1 MYTANDWDNGD
12 FHQFTVNT
20 TGYGNLSFSFCNRT
34 DNVAVGTFIVRVST
48 DGGTN
53 WTTVLNTFTPATSNG
68 TLTTS
73 TFPSAANNNTDVRIQ
88 IYKTSN
94 ANNARTFLIDAATL
108 TGTAIPDV
116 TGLSATSGCVG
127 SAVTLTGVNFTGV
140 TGVTINGTAVASYVV
155 NSATSITATVA
166 SGNSTG
172 VVAVTN
178 ANGTGSSDSSFTVF
192 QPTVAGTISGAATV
206 CTGTN
211 STTLTLSGHTGT
223 IQWQS
228 SPDNTTFTNI
238 AGQTNATY
246 TATNLTATR
255 YYRAVVT
262 NGTCAAATTGSVT
275 IAVNPA
281 SVAGSISGAGSV
293 CSGTNSTLLTLSGQT
308 GSIQWQSSP
317 DNTTFTN
324 ISGATNTTYTATNL
338 TATTYYRAIVT
349 SAPCP
354 AATSASVA
362 VTVNPVPTAFTATPS
377 ATSICAGQTINLTAS
392 GSPNSSVPVTVLT
405 ENFNAGT
412 NNWTTS
418 GTPTAA
424 AWTLRPNGYS
434 YSTST
439 TVVFN
444 SNDNSQFYM
453 SNSDA
458 PGTGT
463 TTSTI
468 LQSPAFSTVGLT
480 TASLSFYHFYRYWDG
495 GESGNVEVST
505 DGTNWNPLAVYN
517 TTQGAGGAFAN
528 PTISLDAYL
537 NQPTVYVRFRYA
549 ATFDYYWCIDN
560 VTVSGVSNIIA
571 TYAWTSTPAGF
582 TSSQQNPTNVAPTAN
597 TTYTVTV
604 TNSYG
609 CTTTATS
616 AAVNVSPVSVAGTI
630 SGGGGTVCSGTNS
643 TVLTVSGYT
652 GTIQWQSSPNNTTF
666 TNISGATSASF
677 TATNLNA
684 TTYYR
689 AVVTSTPCSSATSAS
704 VVVNVSPISVAG
716 TISGGGGTVCS
727 GTNSTALTLAGHT
740 GSVQWQSSPNNTTFT
755 NIPGATSANYTATN
769 LSATTYYRAVVTSAP
784 CSSATSA
791 SVVVNVSPVSV
802 AGSISGATTVCAG
815 TNTTALTL
823 SGYTG
828 TIQWQSST
836 NNVTFANISGATSAT
851 YTATNLSTTTYYRAV
866 VTSSPCSAATT
877 FASAEITVSP
887 TSVSGT
893 ISGAATVCSGTN
905 STLLTLSGYMG
916 SIQWQSSPDNTT
928 FTNISGATGVT
939 FTATNLTATTY
950 YRAVVTSGVCA
961 SVNTTSVSVVVNPTS
976 VAGTVTAD
984 QNSVCSGTN
993 STLLSVSG
1001 HVGSIQW
1008 QSSAD
1013 DVTFTDIS
1021 GATGTTYT
1029 ATNLTATTF
1038 YRVRVTSGV
1047 CASVT
1052 SASEVIDVF
1061 PVSVAGT
1068 ISGAGTV
1075 CAGSDLVLTV
1085 SGYTGAVQWQSSSDN
1100 VTFANISGATSATYL
1115 ATNIIGTTYYR
1126 VVATSGVCPSTT
1138 SGSVMVGLG
1147 GSTTWNGSAWSNG
1160 APTSDMTATITGSYS
1175 VAADLSACSLTV
1187 DGNAVVVIPS
1197 GYDVSLNGPLTVTSG
1212 SFTLENNANLL
1223 QTTNAANS
1231 GNIIVKRNSSAIRR
1245 QDYTLWAS
1253 PVSGQG
1259 LLAFS
1264 PLTVTSPNSRFYQYN
1279 SEDNVYNSITAPGAT
1294 SFTDAKGYLIRVA
1307 NNHPTFPWIWSGQ
1320 FNGVPHNGTYNYT
1333 LYNNGAGKRYNLVGN
1348 PYPSPISAQAFVQAN
1363 SGITGTLYF
1372 WRETNGDVNNNPYC
1386 IWSPAA
1392 GGTFVTNGED
1402 AVNDLQG
1409 IIQTGQGFFVEATA
1423 SGNNVSFTNAMRV
1436 GNNAN
1441 QFFRPA
1447 GASASPADA
1456 ENHRIWLNVTNA
1468 TGAFC
1473 QTVVGYVD
1481 GATNNYDEGLDA
1493 HTIVEATTQLYT
1505 FVDNQKLAIQC
1516 KALPFEVVDVVP
1528 MVFKATTA
1536 GTYAIAIDHVDG
1548 LFLTGQPI
1556 YIKDNVTGSQHLLN
1570 DGAYTFATDAGEFT
1584 SRFEI
1589 VYAAALGA
1597 ENPSLANDVRIV
1609 KQGDSFLINSGSW
1622 MMEEVQVFDI
1632 RGRLLKAIE
1641 DINDSH
1647 VGFSVGEANQVLI
1660 VKIKSD
1666 TGGLAT
1672 VKVIN

>member
-1 MYTANDWDNGD
+1 MKRNLTLKTFFILAFLCFSPAGFSQVFQFNFENTTAPSTDNAVGTPAFTSNGIASAGYTTTTPCQGARMYTANNWDNGD
-12 FHQFTVNT
+12 YHQFSVNT
-20 TGYGNLSFSFCNRT
+20 TGYGNLSFSFCSRT

-53 WTTVLNTFTPATSNG
+53 WTTVLNTFTPATTNG

-73 TFPSAANNNTDVRIQ
+73 TFPTAANNNADVRIQ
-88 IYKTSN
+88 IYKTSSP
-94 ANNARTFLIDAATL
+94 ANARTFVIDSATL
-108 TGTAIPDV
+108 TGTVIPDISALSV
-116 TGLSATSGCVG
+116 TAGCVG
-127 SAVTLTGVNFTGV
+127 STFNITGINFTGI
-140 TGVTINGTAVASYVV
+140 TGVTINGTAVASYTV

-166 SGNSTG
+166 GGNSTG
-172 VVAVTN
+172 TVAVSN
-178 ANGTGSSDSSFTVF
+178 ANGTGVSDSAFTVY
-192 QPTVAGTISGAATV
+192 QPSVAGTISGAGTV
-206 CTGTN
+206 CSGTN

-223 IQWQS
+223 IQWQQS
-228 SPDNTTFTNI
+228 TDNTTFTNI
-238 AGQTNATY
+238 AGQTNTTY

-255 YYRAVVT
+255 YYRAIVT
-262 NGTCAAATTGSVT
+262 SGTCTAATTTSVA
-275 IAVNPA
+275 INVNTA
-281 SVAGSISGAGSV
+281 SVAGSISGAATV
-293 CSGTNSTLLTLSGQT
+293 CSGTNATTLTLSGHT
-308 GSIQWQSSP
+308 GSIQWQSSA

-324 ISGATNTTYTATNL
+324 ISGATGNTYTATNL
-338 TATTYYRAIVT
+338 TATTYYRAVVSNT
-349 SAPCP
+349 PC
-354 AATSASVA
+354 ASVNSASVT
-362 VTVNPVPTAFTATPS
+362 VTVNPSPASFVATPS
-377 ATSICAGQTINLTAS
+377 ATAICAGQTINLTAS
-392 GSPNSSVPVTVLT
+392 GSPNSSAPVTVLS

-418 GTPTAA
+418 GTPTAGE
-424 AWTLRPNGYS
+424 WTLRPDGYS

-439 TVVFN
+439 TVVFHT
-444 SNDNSQFYM
+444 NDNSQFYM

-463 TTSTI
+463 TTNTV

-480 TASLSFYHFYRYWDG
+480 TASLSFFHFYRYWDG

-505 DGTNWNPLAVYN
+505 DGTNWNPLAVYT

-528 PTISLDAYL
+528 PTISLDSYL
-537 NQPTVYVRFRYA
+537 NQPTVYIRFRYA

-560 VTVSGVSNIIA
+560 VTVSGLSTLVA

-582 TSSQQNPTNVAPTAN
+582 TSSQQNPTNVSPTAN

-609 CTTTATS
+609 CTATATTAM
-616 AAVNVSPVSVAGTI
+616 VNVSPVSVAGTI
-630 SGGGGTVCSGTNS
+630 SGGGATVCSGTNS
-643 TVLTVSGYT
+643 TTLTLSGYT
-652 GTIQWQSSPNNTTF
+652 GTIQWQSSTDNVTF
-666 TNISGATSASF
+666 ANISGETSA
-677 TATNLNA
+677 T
-684 TTYYR
+684 
-689 AVVTSTPCSSATSAS
+689 
-704 VVVNVSPISVAG
+704 
-716 TISGGGGTVCS
+716 
-727 GTNSTALTLAGHT
+727 
-740 GSVQWQSSPNNTTFT
+740 
-755 NIPGATSANYTATN
+755 YTATN
-769 LSATTYYRAVVTSAP
+769 LTASTYYRAVVTSAP

-791 SVVVNVSPVSV
+791 SVPVIVIPVSV
-802 AGSISGATTVCAG
+802 AGSISGATTVCSG
-815 TNTTALTL
+815 TNSTTLTL
-823 SGYTG
+823 SGHTG

-836 NNVTFANISGATSAT
+836 DNVTFSNISGATSAT
-851 YTATNLSTTTYYRAV
+851 YTATNLTATTYYRAA
-866 VTSSPCSAATT
+866 VTNSPCSTATT
-877 FASAEITVSP
+877 FDSAEITVSP
-887 TSVSGT
+887 TSVAGT
-893 ISGAATVCSGTN
+893 ITGAGTVCSGTN
-905 STLLTLSGYMG
+905 STLLTLSGYTG
-916 SIQWQSSPDNTT
+916 SIQWQSSPDNLT
-928 FTNISGATGVT
+928 FGNLSGETGATY
-939 FTATNLTATTY
+939 TATNLTATTY

-961 SVNTTSVSVVVNPTS
+961 SADAAAVAVVVNPTS

-993 STLLSVSG
+993 STLLSASG
-1001 HVGSIQW
+1001 NVGSIQW

-1038 YRVRVTSGV
+1038 FRVIVTSGI
-1047 CASVT
+1047 CASAT
-1052 SASEVIDVF
+1052 SNSEVIDVL

-1075 CAGSDLVLTV
+1075 CAGSDLLLTV
-1085 SGYTGAVQWQSSSDN
+1085 SGHTGAVQWQSSSDN
-1100 VTFANISGATSATYL
+1100 TTFNNILGANSATYL
-1115 ATNIIGTTYYR
+1115 AANITGTAYYR
-1126 VVATSGVCPSTT
+1126 VVATSGVCPSAT
-1138 SGSVMVGLG
+1138 SASVMVGLG

-1160 APTSDMTATITGSYS
+1160 APTSDMTATITGNYS

-1187 DGNAVVVIPS
+1187 DGTAVVVIPS
-1197 GYDVSLNGPLTVTSG
+1197 GYDVNLNGALTVTSG

-1231 GNIIVKRNSSAIRR
+1231 GNIVVKRNSSAIRR

-1279 SEDNVYNSITAPGAT
+1279 SEDNVYNSITTPGAT
-1294 SFTDAKGYLIRVA
+1294 SFADAKGYLIRVA
-1307 NNHPTFPWIWSGQ
+1307 NNHPTFPWIWNGQ

-1372 WRETNGDVNNNPYC
+1372 WRETNGDINNNPYC

-1402 AVNDLQG
+1402 AVNDPQG
-1409 IIQTGQGFFVEATA
+1409 VIQTGQGFFVEATA

-1441 QFFRPA
+1441 QFFR
-1447 GASASPADA
+1447 ASTMASSPADT
-1456 ENHRIWLNVTNA
+1456 ENHRIWLNVTNES
-1468 TGAFC
+1468 GAFC

-1481 GATNNYDEGLDA
+1481 GATNSYDEGLDA

-1516 KALPFEVVDVVP
+1516 KVLPFEVADVVP
-1528 MVFKATTA
+1528 LVFKATTA
-1536 GTYAIAIDHVDG
+1536 GAYGISIDHVDG

-1556 YIKDNVTGSQHLLN
+1556 YIKDNMTGSQHLLN
-1570 DGAYTFATDAGEFT
+1570 DGAYTFTTEVGEFA

-1589 VYAAALGA
+1589 VYAAALGT
-1597 ENPSLANDVRIV
+1597 ENPSLGNDVRIV
-1609 KQGDSFLINSGSW
+1609 KQGDGFIVTSGRLVMDELS
-1622 MMEEVQVFDI
+1622 VYDI
-1632 RGRLLKAIE
+1632 RGRLLKSLE
-1641 DINDSH
+1641 DINDSQ
-1647 VGFSVGEANQVLI
+1647 VGFSVGESNQVLI
-1660 VKIKSD
+1660 VKVKSD
-1666 TGGLAT
+1666 TGQWAT
-1672 VKVIN
+1672 IKVVN